1 MKQDGTLPP
10 EIDKRRLDRI
20 KVRILTAEQD
30 NLRTR
35 ADSPDQM
42 VDKLRKIIEEEV
54 KKCF

>member
-1 MKQDGTLPP
+1 MKQDGTLPL

-35 ADSPDQM
+35 ADSFDQM
-42 VDKLRKIIEEEV
+42 ADKLRKIIEEEV